1 MARQGNYVQVSNTG
15 NWAAPLTSALGG
27 LSKKYTGL
35 DAEERE
41 NTRLADRNRI
51 LDDRADRDYRLR
63 QKGQTDSNAIAEKN
77 LSFKEAEAN
86 YAEARR
92 AAKKEISQ
100 FTNDPKNTN
109 LPFELANYSTE
120 QQDEFNNATRGIEQE
135 RDLTRDLLTNVANGE
150 SVPEDFEKALGIYK
164 ARVGS
169 NVKNKGEV
177 NALVSERGSRLESLL
192 AQLGSIEDPAKKNEI
207 ITSAIDG
214 LYKPQLSRI
223 QNIIASGDALT
234 KREKGKA
241 YSSRLSDKTRE
252 TLTLDE
258 IGTLVGSMNTA
269 DSREMLLATEAARV
283 ASENQASKDNIA
295 GVKSYFTALGGNSK
309 SKGSFNRSSASI
321 ASAIDQISK
330 LEIGRFDTD
339 KAKTALTN
347 MLEDGEIDP
356 KIAASVIAFSIDKGL
371 LDNSIDGV
379 GTEGFTEMKEM
390 ARTLSNPKGYTGK
403 GKRPVPTLEQF
414 QYTAASP
421 KSITDL
427 MRSRV
432 TGLNDFSGRLA
443 IDSEFDVR
451 RPSASPVPVT
461 SEAEQQVLSTDVLT
475 PTVVTSPIP
484 EVTPAEAEKNQRIE
498 SYKESADMTKEVNK
512 KFAGVFG
519 KPIDSETVLVLPY
532 DKEGNSKPW
541 KVVWDEINSNSALPF
556 LDSISKEEGDAAAND
571 PAKQKELIDK
581 ANLLIGEQLKF
592 MASQGEAT
600 QDTVDVVGRLF
611 RETGNDI
618 QDFFSSYSPIRAEER
633 IVANKPRL
641 EEYKENDELRNR
653 LANFVN
659 KQTGNDARDEDNYDR
674 MINSFNNTRNASP
687 TVDTAADTL
696 EALSTVT
703 GTGLLAKG
711 TIKSIPMAKNV
722 IQKVRGW
729 FSKSGPKEIKTKN
742 GGAQRTTGKDRT
754 TVVSRDKATD
764 KRMNEPALWRRERS
778 RLDEALKG
786 RN

>member
-51 LDDRADRDYRLR
+51 LDSRADRDYRLR

-135 RDLTRDLLTNVANGE
+135 RDLTRNLLTNVANGE

-164 ARVGS
+164 VRVGS
-169 NVKNKGEV
+169 NVKNEAEV

-192 AQLGSIEDPAKKNEI
+192 AQLGSIEDPAKKQEI
-207 ITSAIDG
+207 IKSAVDG
-214 LYKPQLSRI
+214 LYNPQFSRI
-223 QNIIASGDALT
+223 QDVIASGGALT

-241 YSSRLSDKTRE
+241 YSYRLSDKTRE

-269 DSREMLLATEAARV
+269 DSREMLLATEATRV

-295 GVKSYFTALGGNSK
+295 GVKSYYTALGGKSS
-309 SKGSFNRSSASI
+309 SKGFNRSSVGI
-321 ASAIDQISK
+321 ASAIDTIAK
-330 LEIGRFDTD
+330 LEIGSFDNA
-339 KAKTALTN
+339 KAKTALTR
-347 MLEDGEIDP
+347 MLEDESIDP
-356 KIAASVIAFSIDKGL
+356 KIAASVIAFSIDKGFM
-371 LDNSIDGV
+371 DDTIDGV
-379 GTEGFTEMKEM
+379 GSKGFTEMKEM
-390 ARTLSNPKGYTGK
+390 ARNLSNPTGYSGK

-414 QYTAASP
+414 QYQAATP
-421 KSITDL
+421 RSITDL

-443 IDSEFDVR
+443 IDSAFDVR
-451 RPSASPVPVT
+451 RPTTDPTDVVPGT
-461 SEAEQQVLSTDVLT
+461 EQQVLSTDVLT

-532 DKEGNSKPW
+532 DKEGNAKPW
-541 KVVWDEINSNSALPF
+541 DTVWDEINSNSALPF
-556 LDSISKEEGDAAAND
+556 LDSISKEEGNAAAND

-600 QDTVDVVGRLF
+600 QDTVDVVGSLF
-611 RETGNDI
+611 KETGNDI
-618 QDFFSSYSPIRAEER
+618 QDFFSSYSPIRAKER
-633 IVANKPRL
+633 IAANKPRL

-674 MINSFNNTRNASP
+674 MINSFNNTKNASP
-687 TVDTAADTL
+687 PVDTAADTL
-696 EALSTVT
+696 EVLSTIT
-703 GTGLLAKG
+703 GTGLLTKG
-711 TIKSIPMAKNV
+711 IIKNIPMAKNV
-722 IQKVRGW
+722 IQKGRGW
-729 FSKSGPKEIKTKN
+729 FGKSGSKAVKPKN
-742 GGAQRTTGKDRT
+742 GGAQRTTDKDPT
-754 TVVSRDKATD
+754 TVINKEKAFD
-764 KRMNEPALWRRERS
+764 KRMNEPALWRRDRS
-778 RLDEALKG
+778 RLDEALKS